1 VSSFETGEYTA
12 VEWVDGLSGDF
23 VTASTKAGTLKMWNA
38 ASKETKEII
47 KVVPQGIVTMVRL
60 PGSEAVVLAQLKN
73 GQVVLY
79 NIRKKKLLFQSEVA
93 HSAQV

>member
-1 VSSFETGEYTA
+1 
-12 VEWVDGLSGDF
+12 
-23 VTASTKAGTLKMWNA
+23 MWNA